1 MKNKKL
7 EIVFNYLDT
16 DNKLIRS
23 YEVHPLYEEV
33 RNTFD
38 SYLST
43 PIKMVRKYTDTNI
56 HGEFDMVELKLTYEL
71 DEDNIT
77 HTECLIKLLENLDMD
92 LQFNI
97 IGAN

>member
-23 YEVHPLYEEV
+23 YKVHPLYEEI
-33 RNTFD
+33 RNTFS

-43 PIKMVRKYTDTNI
+43 PIRTIRKYTDTNTY
-56 HGEFDMVELKLTYEL
+56 GEFNMVELKLIYTISK
-71 DEDNIT
+71 DNIT
-77 HTECLIKLLENLDMD
+77 HTKYLIKLLENLDMD